1 MIVQK
6 VEYGQ
11 QSESIGFE
19 SNNGPTGTFFQYVPQ
34 LFGKG
39 SPLIMHYDGYNEET
53 VSSYGELIYTTVKNP
68 KILN

>member
-19 SNNGPTGTFFQYVPQ
+19 SYNGLTCTFFQYVPQ

-39 SPLIMHYDGYNEET
+39 SP
-53 VSSYGELIYTTVKNP
+53 
-68 KILN
+68 